1 MAPILGQGRAP
12 TLKSRSPRPK
22 GQRVVAVVVVVV
34 TFFNHNFV
42 NWSLP
47 TWWGV
52 WGALYKLPQRGPGW
66 SRYKVFLHSTMIPVF
81 QRRQTCWG
89 HIYIYSP

>member
-12 TLKSRSPRPK
+12 TPKSRSPRPK

-47 TWWGV
+47 TSWGV
-52 WGALYKLPQRGPGW
+52 WGALYKLPSGVRGGAATRF
-66 SRYKVFLHSTMIPVF
+66 SCIPL
-81 QRRQTCWG
+81 
-89 HIYIYSP
+89 